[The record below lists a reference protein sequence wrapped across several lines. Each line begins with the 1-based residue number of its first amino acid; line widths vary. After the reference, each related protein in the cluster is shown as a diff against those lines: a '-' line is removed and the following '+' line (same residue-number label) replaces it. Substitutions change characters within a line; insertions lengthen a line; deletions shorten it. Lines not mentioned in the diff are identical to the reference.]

1 MKIFL
6 GGTCRKSKWR
16 DKLIPLLTMD
26 YFDPRVR
33 DWTPECVVNENKEK
47 DLCDIILYVITRRDS
62 VYSIAEVVDDSNKRP
77 HKTIFCLYDEDN
89 NFNEADRRSL
99 SNIADMIK
107 RNGSEIY
114 YVQNMEA
121 LARYLYK

>member
-1 MKIFL
+1 ML
-6 GGTCRKSKWR
+6 RV
-16 DKLIPLLTMD
+16 P
-26 YFDPRVR
+26 YFDPVVKN
-33 DWTPECVVNENKEK
+33 WTKECIAKENKEK
-47 DLCDIILYVITRRDS
+47 SESTIRLYVIDCRDS

-114 YVQNMEA
+114 YVQNEELGA
-121 LARYLYK
+121 DIGDLICINKYVEEDE

>member
-47 DLCDIILYVITRRDS
+47 DLCDIILYVMYNLQKPI
-62 VYSIAEVVDDSNKRP
+62 IP
-77 HKTIFCLYDEDN
+77 N
-89 NFNEADRRSL
+89 NLQRL
-99 SNIADMIK
+99 SK
-107 RNGSEIY
+107 
-114 YVQNMEA
+114 
-121 LARYLYK
+121 